1 MEKHGQHR
9 DLVKAALL
17 AAGLALAGGP
27 ALAQQCRLALS
38 LALDVSSSVDAR
50 EYDLQ
55 REGLARALSDPE
67 VAAAFFAVP
76 GTVVALHVF
85 EWSGRGQQAL
95 RLDWAEIGSEAEL
108 FATAER
114 LQDLPR
120 SSAAFPTALGFAMDY
135 GARALAR
142 RRDCA
147 QHTLDVSGDGVNN
160 DGFAP
165 DAARRSFPFEGIT
178 VNGLVIGSTHVT
190 LRTYFERFVIQ
201 GPGAFVETA
210 EDYADFGQTMRRKL
224 LRELSV
230 IVVGEADPAF
240 RSGPPGEL
248 ARP

>member
-1 MEKHGQHR
+1 M
-9 DLVKAALL
+9 KAAVL
-17 AAGLALAGGP
+17 AACLALAGGQ

-50 EYDLQ
+50 EYELQ
-55 REGLARALSDPE
+55 REGLVRALTEPD
-67 VAAAFFAVP
+67 VVAAFFSVP
-76 GTVVALHVF
+76 GSVVALHVF

-95 RLDWAEIGSEAEL
+95 RLDWVDIASEAEL

-114 LQDLPR
+114 LRGLPR
-120 SSAAFPTALGFAMDY
+120 SSAAFPTALGFAMEY
-135 GARALAR
+135 GARALAT

-190 LRTYFERFVIQ
+190 LKTYFERFVIQ

-210 EDYADFGQTMRRKL
+210 EDYADFGQAMRRKL

-230 IVVGEADPAF
+230 MVVGEADPTV
-240 RSGPPGEL
+240 RPGSRGRL